1 VLILA
6 IIVLG
11 MGAGAL
17 AQLIVPTHQRV
28 NWTEALVV
36 GLIGSF
42 VGGLLISLLFGDG
55 LRLRPSGIIG
65 SIVGAIIVQLIWR
78 AIRSR
83 QAPPASA
90 QRSTGRTTPKK
101 R

>member
-1 VLILA
+1 MLILA

-17 AQLIVPTHQRV
+17 AQLIVPTHRRV
-28 NWTEALVV
+28 DWGEALVV

-42 VGGLLISLLFGDG
+42 VGGLLFSLLAGDG
-55 LRLRPSGIIG
+55 IRIRPSGILG
-65 SIVGAIIVQLIWR
+65 SIIGAIIVQLIWR
-78 AIRSR
+78 AIRAR
-83 QAPPASA
+83 QAPPAKA
-90 QRSTGRTTPKK
+90 TTGRTTPKK